1 MFLDASLVGGL
12 VGRLV
17 GAKVGGH
24 TVRARY
30 TATVSSKLQLCAHL
44 PYYSRKYPS
53 SLNATRGYT
62 YIAICYKPLANL
74 ARTISQVPGGKRVK
88 LSVCAYSAM
97 YEASQIFYLCWLK
110 IMFLW
115 SVIFFIFVH
124 YHFFGFFPLRNFLV
138 GCYDFWH
145 FFCYFKYIGT
155 VIFFIVTIY
164 FKV

>member
-115 SVIFFIFVH
+115 SVIFFYICALSFFWIFSPSELFGWLLWFLA
-124 YHFFGFFPLRNFLV
+124 FFLLF
-138 GCYDFWH
+138 
-145 FFCYFKYIGT
+145 
-155 VIFFIVTIY
+155 
-164 FKV
+164 